1 MKGFDMRTVCIYSGR
16 FQPFGLHHFA
26 SYNHLVSKFGVE
38 NVYIVSGN
46 KVDARSP
53 LNFGER
59 KRIIERYGVPSD
71 MIVSVV
77 SPYRCEEVIDGLSDD
92 DVVVFAVG
100 SKDSGRL
107 NSKYYG
113 VNGYDMKSRKEGHYI
128 YEKPHQEIDI
138 DGHELCGTEIRR
150 LFSNDNTNKKES
162 MQSVMGFF
170 DMEIYDIISKKCLTN

>member
-1 MKGFDMRTVCIYSGR
+1 MRTVCIYSGR

-26 SYNHLVSKFGVE
+26 SYNHLVSKFGIE

-46 KVDARSP
+46 KVGERSP
-53 LNFGER
+53 LSFGER
-59 KRIIERYGVPSD
+59 KRIIEKYGVPSE

-92 DVVVFAVG
+92 VVVVFAVG

-113 VNGYDMKSRKEGHYI
+113 VYGSYMKSRKECHYI
-128 YEKPHQEIDI
+128 YEIPHQEIDI
-138 DGHELCGTEIRR
+138 DGVELCGTEIRR
-150 LFSNDNTNKKES
+150 LFSVNNKNKKES

-170 DMEIYDIISKKCLTN
+170 DEKIYDIISKKCLTN